1 MVVLVGVEFAR
12 NSCVDL
18 LRCSHGWAK
27 SFRWRLQIRVKNAT
41 LRDGV
46 GTCFSMITFRLAH
59 HERPLCAKSRRSP
72 LLLSV
77 AYQMLGVDDGKANVV
92 LTERVEERL
101 LALHLRKIVE
111 IAVPP
116 EEFERRWSKKP
127 AADDIHGPVS
137 SATVI

>member
-1 MVVLVGVEFAR
+1 M
-12 NSCVDL
+12 
-18 LRCSHGWAK
+18 LRFEASPPRAANTTPRSGH
-27 SFRWRLQIRVKNAT
+27 LN
-41 LRDGV
+41 D
-46 GTCFSMITFRLAH
+46 
-59 HERPLCAKSRRSP
+59 RPLRAKSRRSP

-116 EEFERRWSKKP
+116 EEFE
-127 AADDIHGPVS
+127 
-137 SATVI
+137 